1 MKPGNHILPKKGVYC
16 VNVKYKD
23 QFYKGIANF
32 GERPT
37 VKGVNLL
44 LETHIFE
51 FNRDIYSNF
60 NFQIINSKTCN
71 NQKIEEYLIDLGH
84 NPANI
89 EWMLTR
95 NKKVIT

>member
-51 FNRDIYSNF
+51 FNRDIYGKELTVEFLTFIRPEKKFKDFKSLTN
-60 NFQIINSKTCN
+60 QIRKDVIKAKKYH
-71 NQKIEEYLIDLGH
+71 KI
-84 NPANI
+84 
-89 EWMLTR
+89 
-95 NKKVIT
+95 